1 MKKLILCSFVGV
13 LVMLLANIPID
24 ARAMDNG
31 MMDGVGYRGYDMG
44 PGMMHGYGGYGMM
57 GPGQGAEGYYPCGFW
72 GTDEPGTGKKLTK
85 DSVKDFLHDR
95 IEYNP
100 NLKIGKITEKD
111 KYFIAEIVT
120 KDNSIVEKL
129 QIDKETGS
137 IRPVY

>member
-1 MKKLILCSFVGV
+1 MKRMAAVSLALLLTVGV
-13 LVMLLANIPID
+13 ASVVLAHGP
-24 ARAMDNG
+24 AFGRG
-31 MMDGVGYRGYDMG
+31 SGGYGYGMG

-57 GPGQGAEGYYPCGFW
+57 GPGGNAEDYHPCGLW
-72 GTDEPGTGKKLTK
+72 GTEEPGKKLTK
-85 DSVKDFLHDR
+85 NSVKDFLHDR